1 MGESFIL
8 LTKTKVLGKSDLFKM
23 DVVQDFI
30 GIFATKEVNYDNFTF
45 KMFYRA
51 TFGLCV
57 LASLLL
63 GASQYIGDP
72 IECDPGVDD
81 EKFQSVF
88 EDHCWIH
95 GGTRIGHGKPDVQKH
110 FGCLIRPSD
119 KEHTEEEDTTTFYQW
134 IVFVLVISGGSFR
147 LPHIIWKS
155 LEGGLM
161 KSLFSGEAKTI
172 KNKGKEED
180 SFGDLLKEKAHFLIQ
195 LRAEM
200 NWYYFTFVFCEM
212 LNVVL
217 LIVIWS
223 ITDQFLSGNFHNYGS
238 EVYGELVTGD
248 YGENADIT
256 ENRFNVMCNA
266 FPTTI
271 TCNFNT
277 TGLAGAPQSKNGIC
291 ILSQNILNQKVYLVL
306 WFWYILVLS
315 IGVVQIVFEAIV
327 IAVPAFRNH
336 LITWNM
342 GKFADVDIRYF
353 LDRQCNIG
361 DWFVLYQLRK
371 NTDKH
376 FYCLLLKKMA
386 KSVNPKTENH

>member
-1 MGESFIL
+1 
-8 LTKTKVLGKSDLFKM
+8 M
-23 DVVQDFI
+23 DVVKDFV

-45 KMFYRA
+45 KLFYRA

-57 LASLLL
+57 LSSLLL
-63 GASQYIGDP
+63 GASQYVGDP
-72 IECDPGVDD
+72 IECDPGGSKDTD
-81 EKFQSVF
+81 KYKSVF

-95 GGTRIGHGKPDVQKH
+95 GGTRIGHGDKEKQKH
-110 FGCLIRPSD
+110 FGCLIRPGSD
-119 KEHTEEEDTTTFYQW
+119 KDDTTTFYQW
-134 IVFVLVISGGSFR
+134 IVFVLVVSGGVFR

-161 KSLFSGEAKTI
+161 KSLFSGEAKDK

-238 EVYGELVTGD
+238 EVYGELVSGE
-248 YGENADIT
+248 YGELAKIAD
-256 ENRFNVMCNA
+256 NQFNVMCNA
-266 FPTTI
+266 FPTAISCT
-271 TCNFNT
+271 FNT
-277 TGLAGAPQSKNGIC
+277 TGTGASTQSDNGIC
-291 ILSQNILNQKVYLVL
+291 ILSQNILNQKVYLIL
-306 WFWYILVLS
+306 WFWYILILS
-315 IGVVQIVFEAIV
+315 VGVAQIVFEAIV
-327 IAVPAFRNH
+327 IAVPAFRNQ

-342 GKFADVDIRYF
+342 GKYADADIRYF

-386 KSVNPKTENH
+386 KSVNPKSENR

>member
-8 LTKTKVLGKSDLFKM
+8 LTKSKVLEKIDEFKM
-23 DVVQDFI
+23 DVVKDFV

-45 KMFYRA
+45 KLFYRA

-63 GASQYIGDP
+63 GASQYVGDP
-72 IECDPGVDD
+72 IECDPGGGSD
-81 EKFQSVF
+81 KYQSVF

-95 GGTRIGHGKPDVQKH
+95 GGTRIGHGDKEKQKH
-110 FGCLIRPSD
+110 FGCLIRPDSD
-119 KEHTEEEDTTTFYQW
+119 KGDTTTFYQW
-134 IVFVLVISGGSFR
+134 IVFVLVISGGVFR

-161 KSLFSGEAKTI
+161 NSLYSGEAKTI

-195 LRAEM
+195 LRSEM

-238 EVYGELVTGD
+238 EVYGELVTGE
-248 YGENADIT
+248 YGELATIEDNQ
-256 ENRFNVMCNA
+256 FNVMCNA
-266 FPTTI
+266 FPTVISCT
-271 TCNFNT
+271 FNS
-277 TGLAGAPQSKNGIC
+277 TGAGGKGQSKNGVC

-315 IGVVQIVFEAIV
+315 VGIAQIVFEAII
-327 IAVPAFRNH
+327 IAVPAFRNQ
-336 LITWNM
+336 LTPGIWASMQMQTSGISLTDNAILEI
-342 GKFADVDIRYF
+342 GLFYTNFA
-353 LDRQCNIG
+353 
-361 DWFVLYQLRK
+361 
-371 NTDKH
+371 
-376 FYCLLLKKMA
+376 
-386 KSVNPKTENH
+386 KT